1 MGRVNRLT
9 VNSRKMHG
17 TPHIYK
23 KKYIYIYYYIIRY
36 ARGTIEKST
45 VNC

>member
-17 TPHIYK
+17 IPHIYK
-23 KKYIYIYYYIIRY
+23 KKYIYYYIIRY